1 MYGIIYTVPHAE
13 VVEWQTQQTQNLP
26 QQCVRVQV
34 PSSAPRA
41 VSARP
46 RFALPLVNSL
56 TSYGTEVYCR
66 ESHIVTNA
74 TFLFSSRSAVY
85 AVARKLGGEPPR
97 AIHAAARNLAYFLWD
112 GSLYSY
118 SKKNIVLKDPQDS
131 LAAIHEAAIERD
143 PQANVDDLKKQLKE
157 VIADVI
163 ARPNMFKKP
172 KAPNLTELVKDNVE
186 YKYKTIGEAFIG
198 EKNKIKERR
207 DLQAMLNGIKKA
219 GDLVTMCDKIHQETL
234 NATSASAKMELNEVN
249 KRMGLPENN
258 NNVAQKTVHRN
269 NERQFGK

>member
-1 MYGIIYTVPHAE
+1 M
-13 VVEWQTQQTQNLP
+13 
-26 QQCVRVQV
+26 
-34 PSSAPRA
+34 
-41 VSARP
+41 
-46 RFALPLVNSL
+46 
-56 TSYGTEVYCR
+56 
-66 ESHIVTNA
+66 
-74 TFLFSSRSAVY
+74 
-85 AVARKLGGEPPR
+85 
-97 AIHAAARNLAYFLWD
+97 
-112 GSLYSY
+112 YSY